1 VSDFRHPEKSKETTM
16 TNHKT
21 LAGESGYSNPFAL
34 IVAAIAIC
42 TMTAGAA
49 VFAPAGATSGI
60 STSTA
65 YADPNDDFPTQ
76 FVNQPEQVVMMMEM
90 MYD

>member
-1 VSDFRHPEKSKETTM
+1 M
-16 TNHKT
+16 TNRKT
-21 LAGESGYSNPFAL
+21 PAGESGYSNPFAL

-42 TMTAGAA
+42 TMTIGTA

-65 YADPNDDFPTQ
+65 YVDFTDNFPDQ